1 MSVDLA
7 RMLFDFCLLLFS
19 FSVMSL
25 LLVAVFHFLLPAKLL
40 ETYFKPPY
48 FSQGEVVAFSGFPL
62 GYIRTIMFLRLL
74 GFPSSGERRGLTKAY
89 EMVPEWMCILAK
101 WTVFSLVVSNLLLIM
116 LLLGFFFFA

>member
-1 MSVDLA
+1 MS
-7 RMLFDFCLLLFS
+7 F
-19 FSVMSL
+19 
-25 LLVAVFHFLLPAKLL
+25 LLVAVFHFLLPVKLL

-48 FSQGEVVAFSGFPL
+48 FSQGEIVAFSGYPL

-89 EMVPEWMCILAK
+89 ELVPEWMCVLAK
-101 WTVFSLVVSNLLLIM
+101 WTVILLVVSNSWLLV